1 MPINLAFYVQNAER
15 KYMRILYIADDGKEF
30 DDEWECKDYEWK
42 LNHHHLN
49 DVRLYDKD
57 EMRLRDIFSEDTYNN
72 VVKIIVPNNY
82 AAKDMKELA
91 NYTGYCYYA
100 HITEAGTWVFEE
112 KGTDGKFVKVGD

>member
-1 MPINLAFYVQNAER
+1 
-15 KYMRILYIADDGKEF
+15 MRVVYIADDGKEF

-82 AAKDMKELA
+82 AATDMKELA

-112 KGTDGKFVKVGD
+112 NGTDGKFVKVGD

>member
-1 MPINLAFYVQNAER
+1 
-15 KYMRILYIADDGKEF
+15 MRVVYIADDGKEF

-49 DVRLYDKD
+49 DVRFYDKD

-82 AAKDMKELA
+82 AVTDMKELA
-91 NYTGYCYYA
+91 DYTGYCYYA
-100 HITEAGTWVFEE
+100 YITESGTWVFEE
-112 KGTDGKFVKVGD
+112 NGSDGKFVKVGD